1 MKKVLIIFLLS
12 VTAFHAHAQNSKTIT
27 AVNIQAN
34 NSYQF
39 SSSKSAVNSFYAL
52 GGQATVFFKDKI
64 YLGVS
69 QLNSLAPSDLL
80 KKSELVPNK
89 VKMFDYALNAG
100 VKSGLGKD
108 VYLLTG
114 IRGGIGIVKLGTDQ
128 KVDGINEFISKEK
141 RQHYF
146 VAPEVK
152 VGFQIH
158 KNFAIEAGATYK
170 KNFGGSEKW
179 GVSAK
184 DFNGFGATL
193 SLVGSIPIK

>member
-1 MKKVLIIFLLS
+1 MKKVLIVFLLS

-39 SSSKSAVNSFYAL
+39 SSSKSPVNSFYAL
-52 GGQATVFFKDKI
+52 GGQVTVFLKDKI
-64 YLGVS
+64 YLGFS

-80 KKSELVPNK
+80 KNSELVPNK

-100 VKSGLGKD
+100 IKSALGED
-108 VYLLTG
+108 FYLLTG
-114 IRGGIGIVKLGTDQ
+114 IRSGIGLVSLGSDQ

-141 RQHYF
+141 RKNYF

-158 KNFAIEAGATYK
+158 KHFAIEAGATYK
-170 KNFGGSEKW
+170 KNFGGTEKW

-184 DFNGFGATL
+184 DFDGFGATL

>member
-52 GGQATVFFKDKI
+52 GGQATIFFKDKI

-69 QLNSLAPSDLL
+69 QLNSLSPSDLL
-80 KKSELVPNK
+80 KNSELVPNK
-89 VKMFDYALNAG
+89 VKMSDYALNAG
-100 VKSGLGKD
+100 IKSALAKD
-108 VYLLTG
+108 FYVLTG

-128 KVDGINEFISKEK
+128 KVDGLNEFISKEK

-146 VAPEVK
+146 VAPELK
-152 VGFQIH
+152 VGYQIH

>member
-52 GGQATVFFKDKI
+52 GGQATIFFKDKI

-69 QLNSLAPSDLL
+69 QLNSLSPSDLL
-80 KKSELVPNK
+80 KNSELVPNK
-89 VKMFDYALNAG
+89 VKMSDYALNAG
-100 VKSGLGKD
+100 IKSALAKD
-108 VYLLTG
+108 FYVLTG

-128 KVDGINEFISKEK
+128 KVDGLNEFISKEK

-146 VAPEVK
+146 VAPELK
-152 VGFQIH
+152 LGYQIH

-170 KNFGGSEKW
+170 RNFGGSEKW